1 MLRKAGTMLAFPHVL
16 LIDDNS
22 VDRDYYAHRLKVS
35 SPDCVV
41 VQAATGLSGLAL
53 FKQHSP
59 DCVVLELN
67 LPDMSGF
74 ELLLKLVPHVSHPEI
89 AVIILTRLDNPFLLQ
104 AAITNGAQAALH
116 KSTASGDILDKTIM
130 EAIAG
135 VQKDRKR
142 EAWFFPTLRSTV

>member
-22 VDRDYYAHRLKVS
+22 ADRDYYAHRLKVS

-53 FKQHSP
+53 CKQHSP

-74 ELLLKLVPHVSHPEI
+74 ELLLKLVPHVYQPRNCRDHP
-89 AVIILTRLDNPFLLQ
+89 
-104 AAITNGAQAALH
+104 H
-116 KSTASGDILDKTIM
+116 TAGQSVFVTSCHHQWCPGGF
-130 EAIAG
+130 A
-135 VQKDRKR
+135 
-142 EAWFFPTLRSTV
+142 